1 MATPPFILSGDFIG
15 GFNLGVKFIGGK
27 IKFSSV
33 ALGRV

>member
-1 MATPPFILSGDFIG
+1 MVTPSFILFGDFIG
-15 GFNLGVKFIGGK
+15 GFNLGVEFIGGK